1 MDPARGGLSGRCLRK
16 ASGRGLLLGLTLCTA
31 SPSVAQSVS
40 EPDELP
46 AISIIID
53 DLGNR
58 RLDGLRALELPG
70 PVAYAVLPHTPFASR
85 LAGIAFQLDKEVLLH
100 VPMESELDKALGPG
114 ALTNGMARLEVQ
126 AALDAGLASVP
137 HVSGINNHMGS
148 ALTQQ
153 PRAMRWIME
162 WMSNNGGLYFVDSFT
177 SAQSVALHAASEA
190 GLSAIGRDVFLDASP
205 DPEMIRK
212 QFQRLIEIA
221 RERGTGLAIGHP
233 YPQTL
238 SVLRNVLLKPSYYGV
253 QLVPVQ
259 VLISRRLR
267 ASQSHSTKPAL
278 NNYSRAG
285 YARNSVFAARRSP
298 SITVPRQGGDDHV
311 SAEPAEHPSQ

>member
-1 MDPARGGLSGRCLRK
+1 MRPRRRVMERAGAL
-16 ASGRGLLLGLTLCTA
+16 SGRGLLLTLLLCA
-31 SPSVAQSVS
+31 ANAGVAQSVDA
-40 EPDELP
+40 PGELP

-53 DLGNR
+53 DLGYR

-70 PVAYAVLPHTPFASR
+70 PVAYAFLPHTPYASR

-114 ALTNGMARLEVQ
+114 ALINSMPRFEVQ
-126 AALDAGLASVP
+126 AVLDAGLASVP

-148 ALTQQ
+148 ALTQE

-162 WMSNNGGLYFVDSFT
+162 WMSNNGGLYFVDSLTT
-177 SAQSVALHAASEA
+177 SKSVALRSASDA
-190 GLSAIGRDVFLDASP
+190 GLRAIGRDVFLDATP
-205 DPEMIRK
+205 DSETIRR
-212 QFQRLIEIA
+212 QFQRLIALA

-253 QLVPVQ
+253 QLVPVRE
-259 VLISRRLR
+259 LITKRLKATR
-267 ASQSHSTKPAL
+267 VRSTNPMPSGHEHGQFAS
-278 NNYSRAG
+278 
-285 YARNSVFAARRSP
+285 NSPVG
-298 SITVPRQGGDDHV
+298 VPRSV
-311 SAEPAEHPSQ
+311 SVAVPR